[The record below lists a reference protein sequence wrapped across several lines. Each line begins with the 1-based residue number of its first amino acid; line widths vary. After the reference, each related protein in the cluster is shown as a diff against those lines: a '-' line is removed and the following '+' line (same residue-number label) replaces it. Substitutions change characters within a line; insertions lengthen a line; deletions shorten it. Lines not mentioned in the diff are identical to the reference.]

1 MFYLYKKILLS
12 GLLSTSVLLYVGC
25 ANNDNNAQDH
35 DKSNTGFYQKNGNTI
50 TVRENNDQYNKNNSS
65 RDFGYVR
72 QIKSP
77 SPNDATDMDDI
88 YTPDREKIAHSI
100 SKIST
105 TLPKVDDSSV
115 LVTDEEVLIA
125 YTTNGDVDEN
135 SRIQTAEQVRKTV
148 MSIVP
153 QSYDVYLTDD
163 PSLRKNIESISAMN
177 VNDDNVEGAIRDT
190 VKQMLAKSP
199 QGKKS
204 E

>member
-1 MFYLYKKILLS
+1 M
-12 GLLSTSVLLYVGC
+12 
-25 ANNDNNAQDH
+25 
-35 DKSNTGFYQKNGNTI
+35 
-50 TVRENNDQYNKNNSS
+50 
-65 RDFGYVR
+65 
-72 QIKSP
+72 
-77 SPNDATDMDDI
+77 
-88 YTPDREKIAHSI
+88 
-100 SKIST
+100 
-105 TLPKVDDSSV
+105 
-115 LVTDEEVLIA
+115 
-125 YTTNGDVDEN
+125 DEN

-163 PSLRKNIESISAMN
+163 PSLRKNIENISAMN